1 MLLMMLNYVDVVVEE
16 RGMLARV
23 GPNSR
28 VAPLLDMIRS
38 ELDAISSNPSLDVLL

>member
-16 RGMLARV
+16 RGMMARV

-28 VAPLLDMIRS
+28 VAPLLNMI
-38 ELDAISSNPSLDVLL
+38 